1 MQLRDLCSQPK
12 APHRAVLQLSSPGTR
27 TPSVLTWR
35 NQSPTAWLCAV
46 STGLGMSSHALCQ
59 VPFLCSVLPRGCHNS
74 STEPRALVWGL
85 SVRLNPLP
93 SSVFFL
99 LHPPFT
105 HPFGFER
112 STHAAVQVG
121 CGPAGECSSWG
132 PPAAPDEWLCHFPG
146 GKETLINSCTCL
158 SAKVTA

>member
-27 TPSVLTWR
+27 TPSVLTGR

-85 SVRLNPLP
+85 SVCLNPLP

-112 STHAAVQVG
+112 SVPRSSAGGLWPRWGVQLLG
-121 CGPAGECSSWG
+121 TPRS
-132 PPAAPDEWLCHFPG
+132 P
-146 GKETLINSCTCL
+146 
-158 SAKVTA
+158 